1 MNLEQ
6 IEKRGAPDKEV
17 ARDENGRFTSGPG
30 MAHASDVHHLG
41 GGEGAIPH
49 ARAGDVREVKDNI
62 PMAHDSDVHEV
73 DDIPMA
79 NDADVKLVKPPRLPS
94 QRHSQPAR
102 SGPPGV
108 AARMKAQDKARRYKV
123 DKADYAQAFRDHAK
137 GMLDQQTY
145 DSLHKKARG
154 TAGGTAM
161 KRDSRVVTEIRF
173 DKGAHSQASAKTWLR
188 QNNYNP
194 AGLQDDGTDWLFAAH
209 AGLPTRD
216 DTVTQMG
223 PGIIGKVGRYA
234 PDEPGT
240 KGNGLLDAVAKVW
253 SKILQTHQDE
263 EAQAPAAQDTL
274 AQPVAKANIDP
285 AYFDAQALLVGTDY
299 YVGVGYEP
307 SDAEGLALAMIQKT
321 GPDSFADEAWEYTR
335 GPVELQGLDLHL
347 GSGGGREP
355 GHIGLDLY
363 QHDHGTVV
371 HDLSLGIPFPDA
383 SARSVIV
390 DKGLGDVSD
399 DPMGLLTDIQ
409 RVLMPGGRLIYNGGE
424 MIAKGYIE
432 GGGNGLVAVGK
443 SWRGLEYE
451 KVASGDEPELPD
463 GYDHEVAE
471 ILKSALVDM
480 HRPGTSDSGPEF
492 LAGISA
498 ARAEV
503 IRKAVDPGDLKPMV
517 ATSAHKQVI
526 YCVVLEPD
534 TKDAHNDVMSPEDI
548 EWTAHRYITK
558 SRVVGSNHQ
567 KPIKAAPVESYVAP
581 MDLRFEEGTF
591 GPQVVKKGSWVIGI
605 KIEDPDEWQ
614 KVLDGEYTGVSIGG
628 FGLRKDVPSA

>member
-30 MAHASDVHHLG
+30 MAHGSDVHHLG

-49 ARAGDVREVKDNI
+49 ARASDVRTVKDDI

-73 DDIPMA
+73 DDLPTA
-79 NDADVKLVKPPRLPS
+79 HDSDVKLVQPPRLPS

-108 AARMKAQDKARRYKV
+108 AARMKAQDKARRFKV
-123 DKADYAQAFRDHAK
+123 EKGESYPDAFRRHAK
-137 GMLDQQTY
+137 GALDAQTY
-145 DSLHKKARG
+145 DALHKKARAV
-154 TAGGTAM
+154 AGGTAM
-161 KRDSRVVTEIRF
+161 KRNSRVVTEIRF
-173 DKGAHSQASAKTWLR
+173 DKDQHSQASAKAWLR

-216 DTVTQMG
+216 EAVTRMG
-223 PGIIGKVGRYA
+223 PGIIGKVGRYS
-234 PDEPGT
+234 PDEPGM

-253 SKILQTHQDE
+253 SKILQTHQE
-263 EAQAPAAQDTL
+263 EETPAQDPV
-274 AQPVAKANIDP
+274 AQPVAKALIDP

-307 SDAEGLALAMIQKT
+307 VDAESLALAMIEKT
-321 GPDSFADEAWEYTR
+321 GPDSFADEAAEYSR
-335 GPVELQGLDLHL
+335 GPDNLEGLDLHL
-347 GSGGGREP
+347 ASGDEREP

-363 QHDHGTVV
+363 EHDHGTIV
-371 HDLSLGIPFPDA
+371 HDLSLGIPFPDG
-383 SARSVIV
+383 SARTVLV
-390 DKGLGDVSD
+390 DKSLGEVADSPLD
-399 DPMGLLTDIQ
+399 LLADIR
-409 RVLMPGGRLIYNGGE
+409 RVLMPGGRLISGCT
-424 MIAKGYIE
+424 IIE
-432 GGGNGLVAVGK
+432 KSGDGSVAGLAPMGQ
-443 SWRGLEYE
+443 SWRGVEYA
-451 KVASGDEPELPD
+451 KVAGADEPELPD

-471 ILKSALVDM
+471 ILKSALVDL
-480 HRPGTSDSGPEF
+480 HKPGTSDDGAEQLARMPE
-492 LAGISA
+492 ATA
-498 ARAEV
+498 AV
-503 IRKAVDPGDLKPMV
+503 IRKALAPDEIKPMV

-534 TKDAHNDVMSPEDI
+534 STDAHNDTMTPEDI

-558 SRVVGSNHQ
+558 SRVVGSNHE
-567 KPIKAAPVESYVAP
+567 KPIKASPVESYVAP
-581 MDLRFEEGTF
+581 MDLHFEEGTF

-605 KIEDPDEWQ
+605 KIEDKGEWQ

-628 FGLRKDVPSA
+628 FGLRADVPSA